1 MNPIRWNSDAQQAKP
16 KKGFKAALNVF
27 LQEQAPQL
35 GGQLSRQPL
44 VEHIYQM
51 VEDYFPSTERM
62 KMGQMLWYA
71 VDEKEKAGYGKSLDK
86 CQQRPVILDVI
97 HDADIDD
104 LLNGVKKRQRQKKVI
119 VRLFK
124 QAYEQKGVLT
134 HADVGSILR
143 LAPGTVSRYVVE
155 YEKETKEMVPRRG
168 NIHDMGPTLTHK
180 KIICTKHLFE
190 GKTIEET
197 ARETNHSPA
206 AVSRY
211 VNDFMR
217 VRECLKEKWDLN
229 KIAFATG
236 LSKGLTKQYVD
247 MMNADNLPF

>member
-1 MNPIRWNSDAQQAKP
+1 MNPIRWNDGTQPVQH

-35 GGQLSRQPL
+35 GGDLSRQPI
-44 VEHIYQM
+44 VNHICTM
-51 VEDYFPSTERM
+51 IEEYFPSTERM
-62 KMGQMLWYA
+62 KMGQMVWYA

-86 CQQRPVILDVI
+86 CQLRPVILDVV
-97 HDADIDD
+97 HDTDIED
-104 LLNGVKKRQRQKKVI
+104 LLKGVKKRERQKKTA
-119 VRLFK
+119 VRLYK
-124 QAYEQKGVLT
+124 QTYEQKGVLT

-143 LAPGTVSRYVVE
+143 LSPGTVSRYVVE

-190 GKTIEET
+190 GKTIEQT

-217 VRECLKEKWDLN
+217 VRECLKEKWDVN

-236 LSKGLTKQYVD
+236 LSKKLTEQYVD
-247 MMNADNLPF
+247 MIDADNIPF

>member
-1 MNPIRWNSDAQQAKP
+1 MNPIRWNSGVQPVQQ

-27 LQEQAPQL
+27 LQEQVPQL
-35 GGQLSRQPL
+35 GGDLTRYPI
-44 VEHIYQM
+44 VNHICEM
-51 VEDYFPSTERM
+51 IGEYFPSTERM

-86 CQQRPVILDVI
+86 CQQRPVILDVL

-104 LLNGVKKRQRQKKVI
+104 LLNGVKKRERQKKVI

-124 QAYEQKGVLT
+124 EAYKQKGVLT

-155 YEKETKEMVPRRG
+155 HEKETKEMVPRRG

-236 LSKGLTKQYVD
+236 LSKQLTEQYVD
-247 MMNADNLPF
+247 MMNTDELPF